1 MHVLFELLL
10 LDASCSLSINGE
22 SEDLM
27 KQIESS
33 AKPTVLLEETK
44 LFVFLSDKF
53 TAHQFQPRSALSTR
67 VMHLIIAIYIGYA
80 VGILVI
86 KFGKVHIIS
95 YM

>member
-1 MHVLFELLL
+1 MCYFELLL

-22 SEDLM
+22 SEDSM

-53 TAHQFQPRSALSTR
+53 TAHQFQPRSALYPR
-67 VMHLIIAIYIGYA
+67 G
-80 VGILVI
+80 
-86 KFGKVHIIS
+86 
-95 YM
+95 

>member
-1 MHVLFELLL
+1 MRQ
-10 LDASCSLSINGE
+10 CSLSINGE
-22 SEDLM
+22 SEDSM

-33 AKPTVLLEETK
+33 AKPTVLLKETK

-53 TAHQFQPRSALSTR
+53 TAHQFQLRSALSTR

-86 KFGKVHIIS
+86 KFRKGA
-95 YM
+95 